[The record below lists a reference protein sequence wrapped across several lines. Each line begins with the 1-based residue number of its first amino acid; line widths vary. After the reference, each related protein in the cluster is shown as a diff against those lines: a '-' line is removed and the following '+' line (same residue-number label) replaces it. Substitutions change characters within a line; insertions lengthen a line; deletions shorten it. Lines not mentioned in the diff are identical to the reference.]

1 MAFRKPIHMTADDHA
16 LVTEAVRAAE
26 DHCDGEIITIVTD
39 ASDHYA
45 DTPHKWAA
53 IGAFMMISA
62 LLVFPAFFNGIINGF
77 TGGWNQHIE
86 PEDYVFIVLLVA
98 LVGYALFWAMLIPR
112 KIRLFFTAKG
122 VKERRVRDK
131 AIAAFRIGGEGRT
144 RGATAILIY
153 VSLSEHR
160 AEIVAD
166 KSIADKVAPTEW
178 GDAMALLIGRIK
190 RGEAGLGMAEA
201 VTAVG
206 ALIAL
211 HFPKTETDTNEL
223 PDRLIEL

>member
-16 LVTEAVRAAE
+16 LVTDAVRAAE
-26 DHCDGEIITIVTD
+26 AHCDGEIVTIVTD
-39 ASDHYA
+39 VSDHYA

-53 IGAFMMISA
+53 IGAFMMTSA
-62 LLVFPAFFNGIINGF
+62 LLVFPGFFQAIINGF
-77 TGGWNQHIE
+77 TGGWNQHVE

-98 LVGYALFWAMLIPR
+98 VVSYGLFWAALLPR
-112 KIRLFFTAKG
+112 KVRLFFTAKG

-131 AIAAFRIGGEGRT
+131 AIASFRIGGEGRT
-144 RGATAILIY
+144 HGATAVLLY

-190 RGEAGLGMAEA
+190 RGEAGQGMADA
-201 VTAVG
+201 VAAVG
-206 ALIAL
+206 ALIAI
-211 HFPKTETDTNEL
+211 HFPKTEADTNEL

>member
-1 MAFRKPIHMTADDHA
+1 MAFRKPIHMTAEDHG
-16 LVTEAVRAAE
+16 LVTDAVRAAE
-26 DHCDGEIITIVTD
+26 EQCDGEVITIVTD
-39 ASDHYA
+39 VSDHYA

-53 IGAFMMISA
+53 IGAFLMTSA

-77 TGGWNQHIE
+77 TGGWNQHVE

-98 LVGYALFWAMLIPR
+98 VVSYGLFWALLIPR
-112 KIRLFFTAKG
+112 KIRLFFTTKSA
-122 VKERRVRDK
+122 KERRVRDK

-144 RGATAILIY
+144 HGATAVLIY

-166 KSIADKVAPTEW
+166 RAIVEKVAPEEW
-178 GDAMALLIGRIK
+178 GDAMAVLIGRIK

-211 HFPKTETDTNEL
+211 HFPKTEADTNEL

>member
-1 MAFRKPIHMTADDHA
+1 MAFRKPIHMTVEDHA
-16 LVTEAVRAAE
+16 LVTDAVRTAE
-26 DHCDGEIITIVTD
+26 EHCDGEIITIVTD
-39 ASDHYA
+39 VSDHYA

-53 IGAFMMISA
+53 IGTFLATSA

-77 TGGWNQHIE
+77 TGGWNQHVE

-98 LVGYALFWAMLIPR
+98 VIGYGLFWALLIPR
-112 KIRLFFTAKG
+112 KMRLFFTAKG

-144 RGATAILIY
+144 RGATAVLLY
-153 VSLSEHR
+153 VSLEEHR

-166 KSIADKVAPTEW
+166 KSIADKVAPEEW

-201 VTAVG
+201 VAAVG

-211 HFPKTETDTNEL
+211 HFPKTEADTNEL